1 MKNAYEIII
10 VGAGIVGLGTALQIK
25 KSRPN
30 ARILILEKESHV
42 AAHQTGHNSGVLH
55 SGLYYKPGSLKA
67 KNCVE
72 GYTAMVNFCREHGV
86 KHDICGKIVVAT
98 TNEEIPLLKNLC
110 ERGIANGLKGL
121 RTLSAGELKEIEP
134 HVAGVEGL
142 FVPQTGIVD
151 YKDVSEKMRELLEAD
166 GVEIRFNEP
175 VISISASSE
184 RTGVVTSTG
193 SYHTKL
199 LVTCAGLHSDRVA
212 RMSVPELPLRIIPF
226 RGEYYKVKSEK
237 QYLVKNL
244 IYPVPNPAF
253 PFLGVHFTRMIHGG
267 IEAGP
272 NAVFAMK
279 REGYTRTSIDVKD
292 LWESI
297 TWPGFR
303 SVAKKYWRTGLEEY
317 YRSFNKHAFAAA
329 LQKLIPEIHMN
340 DLVEGGSGVRAQA
353 CDIQGGLLDDFYILD
368 KKNIVHVCNAPSPAA
383 TSSLSIGSA
392 ISALVQDRIS

>member
-1 MKNAYEIII
+1 MKRSYDIII
-10 VGAGIVGLGTALQIK
+10 VGAGIVGLGTALQINRT
-25 KSRPN
+25 RPS

-72 GYTAMVNFCREHGV
+72 GYTAMVEFCREHGV

-98 TNEEIPLLKNLC
+98 TQDEIPLLKNLH

-121 RTLSAGELKEIEP
+121 RKLSAGELKEIEP
-134 HVAGVEGL
+134 HVAGIEGL

-151 YKDVSEKMRELLEAD
+151 YKDVCEKMRELLEAR
-166 GVEIRFNEP
+166 GVQIRFNEAVRNIFATP
-175 VISISASSE
+175 EGTIVETSAGTYRS
-184 RTGVVTSTG
+184 
-193 SYHTKL
+193 KL

-212 RMSVPELPLRIIPF
+212 RMTVPELPLRIIPF
-226 RGEYYKVKSEK
+226 RGEYYKVKKEK

-279 REGYTRTSIDVKD
+279 REGYTRTSIDMKD

-297 TWPGFR
+297 SWPGFR
-303 SVAKKYWRTGLEEY
+303 SVAKKYWRTGMGEY
-317 YRSFNKHAFAAA
+317 YRSVNKHAFTSA
-329 LQKLIPEIHMN
+329 LQKLIPEIRAE
-340 DLVEGGSGVRAQA
+340 DLIEGGSGVRAQA

-383 TSSLSIGSA
+383 TSSLSIGKA
-392 ISALVQDRIS
+392 IASLVQERIN

>member
-1 MKNAYEIII
+1 MNTSFDIVII
-10 VGAGIVGLGTALQIK
+10 GAGIVGLGTALQISK
-25 KSRPN
+25 AHPASRV
-30 ARILILEKESHV
+30 LIIEKESHV

-72 GYTAMVNFCREHGV
+72 GYSAMVNFCREHGV
-86 KHDICGKIVVAT
+86 KHEICGKIVVAT
-98 TNEEIPLLKNLC
+98 TPEEIPLLKNLH
-110 ERGIANGLKGL
+110 ERGIANGLNGL
-121 RTLSAGELKEIEP
+121 RKLSTGELKEIEP
-134 HVAGVEGL
+134 HVAGIEGL

-151 YKDVSEKMRELLEAD
+151 YKDVSDTMKRLLEGM

-175 VISISASSE
+175 VQSIKTSE
-184 RTGVVTSTG
+184 NRTTVVTSAG
-193 SYHTKL
+193 EYSANL
-199 LVTCAGLHSDRVA
+199 LISCAGLHSDRIA
-212 RMSVPELPLRIIPF
+212 RMTVPELPLRIIPF
-226 RGEYYKVKSEK
+226 RGEYYKVREEK

-279 REGYTRTSIDVKD
+279 REGYTRTSLDMKD

-297 TWPGFR
+297 SWPGFR
-303 SVAKKYWRTGLEEY
+303 SVAKKYWRTGMGEY
-317 YRSFNKHAFAAA
+317 YRSFNKHAFTTA
-329 LQKLIPEIHMN
+329 LQKLIPEIREE
-340 DLVEGGSGVRAQA
+340 DLIEGGSGVRAQA

-392 ISALVQDRIS
+392 IATLVRDRIG

>member
-1 MKNAYEIII
+1 MDTSFDIVI

-25 KSRPN
+25 ATRPL

-72 GYTAMVNFCREHGV
+72 GYTSMVNFCREHGI

-98 TNEEIPLLKNLC
+98 TPEEIPLLKNLH

-121 RTLSAGELKEIEP
+121 RTLSEGELREIEP
-134 HVAGVEGL
+134 HVAGIEGL

-151 YKDVSEKMRELLEAD
+151 YKDVCEKMRELLEAA
-166 GVEIRFNEP
+166 GVQIRFNEA
-175 VISISASSE
+175 VRNISSTSEQTNVETSA
-184 RTGVVTSTG
+184 GA
-193 SYHTKL
+193 YHAKL

-212 RMSVPELPLRIIPF
+212 RMTVPELPLRIIPF
-226 RGEYYKVKSEK
+226 RGEYYKVKKEK

-279 REGYTRTSIDVKD
+279 REGYTRTSIDMKD

-297 TWPGFR
+297 AWPGFR
-303 SVAKKYWRTGLEEY
+303 SVVRKYWRTGMGEY
-317 YRSFNKHAFAAA
+317 YRSFNKHAFTAA
-329 LQKLIPEIHMN
+329 LQKLIPDIREE
-340 DLVEGGSGVRAQA
+340 DLIEGGSGVRAQA

-383 TSSLSIGSA
+383 TSSLSIGKA
-392 ISALVQDRIS
+392 IASLVQERIS